1 MRSRMLLMLALL
13 GLLVLPCLA
22 ESNVTRATLK
32 NGLRVIVIRNPLAP
46 VVSIF
51 DNYLAGENETPVQFP
66 GLAHAQEHMIFRG
79 CSGVS
84 ADQIAALFAQ
94 LGGDNNA
101 DTQQSITQYFETVP
115 AQDLDV
121 ALHIDSACMMGV
133 SDSEAEWNRERGAI
147 EQEVARDL
155 SNPTYRLITRINL
168 DMFRGTPYE
177 HDALGSKASFDATT
191 ARQLLEFHQ
200 LWYAPNNAILVIAG
214 DVDPAQTIAEVK
226 QLYGQIPKQRIPD
239 RPQINLP
246 PVKAE
251 TFTLPSDQPYV
262 ITTVSFRMPGTDSR
276 DYAAT
281 RILADVLASQRGA
294 IYGLVP
300 AGKALDA
307 GFELPET
314 YHKASVGMAYAVL
327 PTNANVA
334 QLDSTLRTLL
344 RNDAENGVSADL
356 VEAAKRSEIASAEF
370 DRNSI
375 PGLASEWSQAVA
387 GEGRSSPQEDVDA
400 IKKVTLAD
408 VNRVAKQYLVYNTAV
423 VGTLEPQPSGAA
435 VASKGFGGSEKLTS
449 APTKP
454 VALPKWAQAELS
466 KLEIPA
472 WNLHP
477 SEMHLAN
484 GIRLIV
490 QRDTTTP
497 TVTLMGEVRH
507 QPDLEVPPGQE
518 GVGPVLSALFP
529 YGTTSL
535 DRLAFQKALDDIA
548 ASESAGSEFSLQV
561 LKKYFDRGVQLLADN
576 ELHPGLPNSAFKIVQ
591 RQTSQSV
598 ADLLKSP
605 GYRTERA
612 ELKGLLP
619 QGDPELRQ
627 ATPQTVNSLTIQAV
641 KQYYAK
647 TFRPDLTTIVVIG
660 DITPAEAKNT
670 IEKYFGQWKA
680 EGPKP
685 LVDLPPVPRNKPA
698 AAYVPDPTRIQDG
711 VNLAEE
717 LPMNRFNPDYYAL
730 EVGNHVLGGGFYAT
744 RLYRDLREKTG
755 YVYYVSNGLDAGRTR
770 TIFRVS
776 YGSDPSNTQKASALV
791 VRDLREM
798 QTANVTPAE
807 LQQAKALLLRQI
819 PLAEASEQSV
829 AAGFLARAV
838 IGLPLDEPVRAA
850 RRYDAMSAAQVREA
864 FAKWI
869 RPQDFVEVVRGPQP
883 K

>member
-1 MRSRMLLMLALL
+1 MLLMLALL